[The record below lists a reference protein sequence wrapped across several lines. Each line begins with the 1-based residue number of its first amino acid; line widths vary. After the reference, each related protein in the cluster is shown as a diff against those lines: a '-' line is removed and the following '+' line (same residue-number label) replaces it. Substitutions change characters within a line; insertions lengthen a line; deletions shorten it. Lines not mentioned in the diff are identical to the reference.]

1 MSQYTNF
8 EYNDFTDELVLI
20 PNQWGLIT
28 NLGLFAEKSTTQ
40 QVLQFDESS
49 KTLTLIPDQK
59 RGQRKQLSKRD
70 YSKLHTV
77 GIPHFP
83 FDDVLRP
90 EDIEGRRMPG
100 ESDTALSVARAR
112 TDVLERLRM
121 SWADT
126 MEYSRMQ
133 ALMGNVYN
141 PNGTNDVQNW
151 YTEMGVSQ
159 ATEDFV
165 LDTTTTDVRA
175 KIASAIKKSQL
186 AMQSGEMVSSYIVI
200 ASPEFFESLI
210 AHPQVVEAYTYYSSS
225 TEPLRRRLESPLGAW
240 YREFEF
246 GGVRFIEYNGTTTD
260 EDGNTL
266 PYVPANE
273 AYLVPIG
280 TRDTFV
286 SYFAP
291 PTRFG
296 YLNTPGQ
303 SQYVWEWPDERGH
316 DIEFESESNFIH
328 MVRRPQAIVKL
339 LRDAP

>member
-1 MSQYTNF
+1 MSQVTNF
-8 EYNDFTDELVLI
+8 EYNDYTEELVLI

-28 NLGLFAEKSTTQ
+28 NLGLFREQSTTQ
-40 QVLQFDESS
+40 QVLQFDETS

-59 RGQRKQLSKRD
+59 RGMRKQLNKRD

-90 EDIEGRRMPG
+90 QDIEGRRMPG
-100 ESDTALSVARAR
+100 EKDGVMSVARAR
-112 TDVLERLRM
+112 ADVLERLRM

-126 MEYSRMQ
+126 MEYARMQ

-151 YTEMGVSQ
+151 YTEMDVTQ
-159 ATEDFV
+159 EEVDFV

-175 KIASAIKKSQL
+175 KIAEAIALSQDN
-186 AMQSGEMVSSYIVI
+186 MQSGEKVMDYVVI
-200 ASPEFFESLI
+200 ASPEFFASLI
-210 AHPQVVEAYTYYSSS
+210 SHAQVVEAYTYYASS

-240 YREFEF
+240 YREFEY
-246 GGVRFIEYNGTTTD
+246 GGVRFIEYRGTTTD

-266 PYVPANE
+266 PYVPEDE

-328 MVRRPQAIVKL
+328 MVRRPQAIIKL
-339 LRDAP
+339 NRNT